1 MLDIQINEYEFKKL
15 YLEKIEEKIKEVDTE
30 LVFWDVNELIRRT
43 GMCWNTIQKEFFFDS
58 RFKKY
63 KVGTKWRF
71 PGEESKKFLLQWLSE
86 QPRT

>member
-1 MLDIQINEYEFKKL
+1 MLNIQINEHEFKKL

-43 GMCWNTIQKEFFFDS
+43 GMCWNTIQKEFFFDP
-58 RFKKY
+58 RFPKH
-63 KVGTKWRF
+63 KVGAKWRF
-71 PGEESKKFLLQWLSE
+71 PGEESKKFLLKWLSE